1 MQNKLLI
8 SKHTEQ
14 HYEYLRITF
23 NGMKMLKH
31 FCEQVI
37 VFIPLKSHT
46 YVYVS
51 IYIENIYFDCLYF

>member
-14 HYEYLRITF
+14 HYEYLRTTF
-23 NGMKMLKH
+23 NGMKILKH
-31 FCEQVI
+31 FFEQVI
-37 VFIPLKSHT
+37 VFIPLKSHI